1 MKIRRLAELLA
12 PISALLLGFWLIVT
26 VISIDHGWTAELGS
40 VGDPGDVSG
49 EWVSRGTLFSPP
61 LAPLIA
67 QAVLTALALAKGR
80 VWQVVAGAGLAILGV
95 VYLAAGLGEPFDPT
109 ASDPNALVYWLLRLT
124 GLAGAVALTAA
135 GVAAAIAAWRQ
146 A

>member
-1 MKIRRLAELLA
+1 MSADAVAKLLV

-40 VGDPGDVSG
+40 VGDSGNVSD
-49 EWVSRGTLFSPP
+49 EWISRGTLFSPP
-61 LAPLIA
+61 LVPLLA
-67 QAVLTALALAKGR
+67 QAALTALALVRRR
-80 VWQVVAGAGLAILGV
+80 VWQIVAGAGLAILGV
-95 VYLAAGLGEPFDPT
+95 VYLAAALGEPLDPT
-109 ASDPNALVYWLLRLT
+109 ASDPNAVVYWLLRLT
-124 GLAGAVALTAA
+124 GVAGAAALTAA